1 MLTIHRRSSLVQR
14 FFKPV
19 GARLFSVY
27 EGQTV
32 QESELISQEDDWVI
46 EETNFCLGRNCYV
59 RFREEDDLARRALH
73 QMDSQLNKM
82 HTRLRDGTVI
92 PYMSFHPD
100 EMVDRP
106 APIHTFTEKPLL
118 KWTWDETY
126 EEAYDD
132 PEAAV
137 YKRVP
142 YPGDA
147 QTEAP
152 EEVEEPLK
160 KLKKAAKAV
169 DAEPSPPDAE
179 TKSKAIPSAET
190 TPSDA
195 AKGGKSKKSKK

>member
-1 MLTIHRRSSLVQR
+1 MLTLPRRPLAQKLFR
-14 FFKPV
+14 PV
-19 GARLFSVY
+19 GARLFSIY

-32 QESELISQEDDWVI
+32 QESELIPQEDDWVI

-106 APIHTFTEKPLL
+106 APIHTFSEKPLL

-132 PEAAV
+132 PEAPS

-160 KLKKAAKAV
+160 KLKAAKV
-169 DAEPSPPDAE
+169 VVETEPSPPDAE
-179 TKSKAIPSAET
+179 TTSSKE
-190 TPSDA
+190 
-195 AKGGKSKKSKK
+195 KGKTKKGKK